1 MFIGLNM
8 LPRKEND
15 SVFSLIP
22 RSDILNLYSL
32 GRERMGDF

>member
-8 LPRKEND
+8 LPHKENG
-15 SVFSLIP
+15 SFFSLIP

-32 GRERMGDF
+32 GRESMGDY